1 MPSGQVLLRWISHEA
16 PATHEPV
23 GKSHRTSPLWQLGST
38 GSGSLFASVA
48 LGASLAAS
56 EPFDSEEVSPQA
68 VTSATASIIHQRR
81 AESGMPN
88 MIRSRGMERCSF
100 CGRDKDEVE
109 RLIQGGGKQ
118 PARELPIVFICN
130 ECIDLCA
137 NIIHAPSP
145 PTVVTRPEARY
156 DKLYLPLTP
165 WAEIEVE
172 GERYRWSSARVTV
185 SGLDAGKLT
194 QARPMVMI
202 SVGKLGEPAVGV
214 MYEDGTEP
222 TEELAVEA
230 VRRMRAHM

>member
-1 MPSGQVLLRWISHEA
+1 MRWISHEA
-16 PATHEPV
+16 PATHESV
-23 GKSHRTSPLWQLGST
+23 GRSHRTSPSWQLGSM
-38 GSGSLFASVA
+38 GAGSLFASVA

-56 EPFDSEEVSPQA
+56 VPFDSEAVFPQA
-68 VTSATASIIHQRR
+68 MANAAASVISLSR
-81 AESGMPN
+81 AERTMPN
-88 MIRSRGMERCSF
+88 MIRSMVMVRCSF
-100 CGRDKDEVE
+100 CGKGKDEVE

-118 PARELPIVFICN
+118 PAGELPIVFICN

-137 NIIHAPSP
+137 NIIHPPSP
-145 PTVVTRPEARY
+145 PTVVTRRGERPEPRY

-165 WAEIEVE
+165 WAEIEVD

-194 QARPMVMI
+194 QARPMVML

-222 TEELAVEA
+222 TLELAVETI
-230 VRRMRAHM
+230 RSRLGPE